1 VSAGSSPITAPHFLP
16 KRIRS
21 KGPSLHPVS
30 GTSKVLF
37 PSPTPAR
44 ISTRSAVVSRYLTYG
59 TGLPRCI
66 KHFPDMPSSLPRWTR
81 TGVHISVFFLS
92 CPASAFPECWA
103 GRRPHLYFRGLLK
116 VHSRYGLPVC
126 SHPYGVLLSPELQ
139 PSGLPVRLSG

>member
-1 VSAGSSPITAPHFLP
+1 MFSGSSPITSPLFLP
-16 KRIRS
+16 KHIKS

-30 GTSKVLF
+30 GASQVLF

-44 ISTRSAVVSRYLTYG
+44 TSTQSAVVSRYLTYW

-81 TGVHISVFFLS
+81 TGVQTSVFFP
-92 CPASAFPECWA
+92 CPASAFPEYWA

-126 SHPYGVLLSPELQ
+126 SHPYGVLVLKPTMPNFDAQ
-139 PSGLPVRLSG
+139 